1 MLKRS
6 LVPIFL
12 ASLAGLALL
21 TFLAAS
27 AISSPD
33 PGLFRSNQTINRVTK
48 PDPQLPALPGE
59 GRVEIRGYEAGGA
72 QNTPLGSAQGDTP
85 NTQAGP
91 DTFYGNETLYPLIDA
106 GTMIIPLPGG
116 VRVEIR
122 DGETTYVLT
131 DHLGSA
137 RVVLR
142 EDNTVSG
149 RIEYT
154 PFGESRETGE
164 ADVVRSFTGKVFE
177 PETGTYD
184 FHAREYDPSTG
195 RFTSVDAARKSISP
209 YSYAS
214 NNPINKVDPDGSA
227 PLYFYLYS
235 GYGVTVKDAKG
246 TSETRKAVDHMVS
259 AARASGVPDIVI
271 DQLDTNRLSKV
282 SGPMPLD
289 KGHITL
295 DLHGDLDGVNVLDPE
310 TQTLVRK
317 NPEELAAFLYE
328 RLKANVGGESQSFKS
343 ALLTTCESACLTE
356 PSLGAGNQSRTSF
369 ADRFAGAANQLFPDL
384 EHIFASPYV
393 IGMGWDSK
401 HPTRVIIDIPTSHE
415 DSEDSLRLLVDS
427 EAFFKGVLPS
437 ELLNPPSVESTHS
450 VWTFGLQPDGTVRY
464 GRSEDST
471 TITSFLEKQLLTEP
485 VFRKILVPPAV
496 ESPML
501 PTAD

>member
-12 ASLAGLALL
+12 ASIAGLALL

-27 AISSPD
+27 ANSSPD

-48 PDPQLPALPGE
+48 PDPQLPALPGA

-72 QNTPLGSAQGDTP
+72 QNTPLGSALGDTA

-116 VRVEIR
+116 ARVEIR

-149 RIEYT
+149 RIEYS
-154 PFGESRETGE
+154 PFGERRETGE

-184 FHAREYDPSTG
+184 FHAREYDPSSG

-214 NNPINKVDPDGSA
+214 NNPINKVDPDGLGPVYFFFYSRYRETTRSTQGMRTVA
-227 PLYFYLYS
+227 EASGSPIALSTPLEDPIKISISPLDHLQHL
-235 GYGVTVKDAKG
+235 TVK
-246 TSETRKAVDHMVS
+246 
-259 AARASGVPDIVI
+259 
-271 DQLDTNRLSKV
+271 
-282 SGPMPLD
+282 
-289 KGHITL
+289 
-295 DLHGDLDGVNVLDPE
+295 LHGTPE
-310 TQTLVRK
+310 TVAVLNLETGRPVEK
-317 NPEELAAFLYE
+317 NAEEFAEFLYD
-328 RLKANVGGESQSFKS
+328 RLETSSEGASQHLKS
-343 ALLTTCESACLTE
+343 ILFTACHSACRTG
-356 PSLGAGNQSRTSF
+356 PSSGASDQSEISF
-369 ADRFAGAANQLFPDL
+369 ADRFAGSPRTRTLFPEL
-384 EHIFASPYV
+384 EHVIASPYR
-393 IGMGWDSK
+393 IGPGGEDIDTSEIGLDVRSSRDLGDPQSARMYVDAEQFFTGNLPQELLEPPS
-401 HPTRVIIDIPTSHE
+401 PGRVHSVYKRVPQESDAGEQFDHEWSE
-415 DSEDSLRLLVDS
+415 DSE
-427 EAFFKGVLPS
+427 
-437 ELLNPPSVESTHS
+437 
-450 VWTFGLQPDGTVRY
+450 
-464 GRSEDST
+464 
-471 TITSFLEKQLLTEP
+471 TISNFISSHDFTEP
-485 VFRKILVPPAV
+485 IFREIPVRPLIGP
-496 ESPML
+496 L
-501 PTAD
+501 TD